1 MKITEVKAREILDSR
16 GTPTVQAVVTL
27 ADGSKGKANVPSG
40 ASVGKYEALEL
51 RDGGE
56 RLGGKGVL
64 KAVANVNQ
72 SIADMLRG
80 KEILSQEQLDEMLI
94 ALDGTEDKSKLGAN
108 AILSVSMATA
118 RAMAQS
124 QGKELF

>member
-56 RLGGKGVL
+56 RLGE
-64 KAVANVNQ
+64 KA
-72 SIADMLRG
+72 
-80 KEILSQEQLDEMLI
+80 
-94 ALDGTEDKSKLGAN
+94 
-108 AILSVSMATA
+108 
-118 RAMAQS
+118 
-124 QGKELF
+124 F